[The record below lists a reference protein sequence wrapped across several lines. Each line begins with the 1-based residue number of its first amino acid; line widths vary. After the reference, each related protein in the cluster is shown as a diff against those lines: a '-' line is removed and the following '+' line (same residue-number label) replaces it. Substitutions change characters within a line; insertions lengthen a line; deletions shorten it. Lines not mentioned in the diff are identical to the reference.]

1 MAGNNFTE
9 VTFFI
14 LSGFANHPELQ
25 ISLFLMFLFIY
36 LFTVLGNLGLILLI
50 RIDSQLHTPM
60 YFFLS
65 NLASIDV
72 FYSTT
77 VTPKALVNL
86 QSIWKTI
93 SFVGCFVQ
101 MYFFVGLVC
110 SECFLLGSMAYD
122 RYVAICNPLMY
133 SVVMSQK
140 VCRGLGVMPYMIGFT
155 NSLVSICV
163 ISRLAFCD
171 VSINHFFC
179 DTTALLALSCV
190 DAFNTEMVI
199 FVLAGFTLL
208 SSLFIITVT
217 YMAIISAILQIRSAA
232 GRQKAF
238 STCVSH
244 IMGVTIFYGSLIF
257 TYLQPEN
264 TSSLTQAQVAS
275 VFYTIVIPML
285 NPLIYSLRNKDVKN
299 ALLKA
304 FQKLFP

>member
-25 ISLFLMFLFIY
+25 VILFMMFPFIY
-36 LFTVLGNLGLILLI
+36 LFTVLGNLGLIQLI

-60 YFFLS
+60 CFFLS
-65 NLASIDV
+65 NLAVIDI
-72 FYSTT
+72 FYTSS
-77 VTPKALVNL
+77 VTPKALANL
-86 QSIWKTI
+86 QSIQKTI
-93 SFVGCFVQ
+93 SFIGCFIQ
-101 MYFFVGLVC
+101 MYFLVGLVC

-122 RYVAICNPLMY
+122 RYVAICNPLLN
-133 SVVMSQK
+133 SVVMSQN
-140 VCRGLGVMPYMIGFT
+140 VCNRLGVMTYMISFT

-163 ISRLAFCD
+163 ISRLAFCEA
-171 VSINHFFC
+171 SINHFFC

-190 DAFNTEMVI
+190 DAFSTEMVI

-217 YMAIISAILQIRSAA
+217 YIAIISAILQIRSAA
-232 GRQKAF
+232 GREKAF

-244 IMGVTIFYGSLIF
+244 IVGVTVFYGSLIF
-257 TYLQPEN
+257 MYLQPDN

>member
-25 ISLFLMFLFIY
+25 ISLFMMFLFIY

-65 NLASIDV
+65 NLAFIDV
-72 FYSTT
+72 FYSST

-86 QSIWKTI
+86 QSTRKTI

-110 SECFLLGSMAYD
+110 NECFLLGSMAYD
-122 RYVAICNPLMY
+122 RYVAICSPLLY

-140 VCRGLGVMPYMIGFT
+140 VCRGLGVMPYIIGFT

-179 DTTALLALSCV
+179 YTTALLALSCV
-190 DAFNTEMVI
+190 DAFSTETVI

-244 IMGVTIFYGSLIF
+244 IMGVTIFYVSLIW
-257 TYLQPEN
+257 YLQPEN
-264 TSSLTQAQVAS
+264 TSSLTEAQVAS